1 MAKKRTWKKRIKEA
15 CIEAQTYRPYFD
27 QVIDTVAEILA
38 LRDDARERFK
48 QMGGETVV
56 VHTNK
61 NGEKNPVK
69 NPALVIIN
77 DMNQTALAYFRD
89 LGLTPAGLRKIDQ
102 SLMKG
107 SQKSNFAEILQNIG
121 I

>member
-27 QVIDTVAEILA
+27 QTIDTVAEILA
-38 LRDDARERFK
+38 MRDDARDRFK
-48 QMGGETVV
+48 DMGGQTVV

-77 DMNQTALAYFRD
+77 DMNQTALSYFRD

-107 SQKSNFAEILQNIG
+107 AQRSGFAEILESIG

>member
-1 MAKKRTWKKRIKEA
+1 MAKKRTWKRKIKKA
-15 CIEAQTYRPYFD
+15 CEDAGTYRAYFEP
-27 QVIDTVAEILA
+27 VIDTLSGIMET
-38 LRDDARERFK
+38 RDKAQENFIAS
-48 QMGGETVV
+48 GSNPVFI
-56 VHTNK
+56 HTSK
-61 NGEKNPVK
+61 NGSENPVK
-69 NPALVIIN
+69 NPALVIV
-77 DMNQTALAYFRD
+77 DEMNKTALTYWRD

>member
-1 MAKKRTWKKRIKEA
+1 MAKKRTWKKRIKDACEEA
-15 CIEAQTYRPYFD
+15 GTYRPYFD
-27 QVIDTVAEILA
+27 QTIDTLAEILV

-48 QMGGETVV
+48 EMGGETVV
-56 VHTNK
+56 LHTNK
-61 NGEKNPVK
+61 SGEKNPIK

-77 DMNQTALAYFRD
+77 DMNQTALSYFRD
-89 LGLTPAGLRKIDQ
+89 LGLTPSGLRKIDQ

-107 SQKSNFAEILQNIG
+107 SQRSGFAEILESIG